1 MILKS
6 KWSSFVII
14 ATLGWLSLSFVK
26 IKMQASLVNK
36 EAVIL
41 ENKIADLEK
50 DNNSIEK
57 YLNYLNRPSFLKKE
71 ARLKLNYKLE
81 GESVAFVYPDTNQTT
96 SSSEEF
102 YIQFSRL
109 PNYAKWIYYLLGY

>member
-14 ATLGWLSLSFVK
+14 ATLVWLSLSFVK